1 MAQHK
6 LALAA
11 TLNTIT
17 DTAGAISGVVNTISN
32 TLEMANNF
40 VRFQQKEQR
49 KDHKITSVINDQ
61 TRIIEASKQV
71 SALRKEVADLLQDP
85 EIASYYNEEYTR
97 FSALMAED

>member
-85 EIASYYNEEYTR
+85 EIATYYNEEYTR